1 MGHGEGEVR
10 KEPSFRRKV
19 KSQYYW
25 RLIITTR
32 AAAINMAY
40 KAQGN
45 VQDALIML
53 IHLILT
59 MTLQGKH

>member
-1 MGHGEGEVR
+1 MEER
-10 KEPSFRRKV
+10 TSFRRKV

-25 RLIITTR
+25 RLIITR
-32 AAAINMAY
+32 EAAINIAY

-45 VQDALIML
+45 VQDALIIL